1 MAVFTGFEHG
11 MGIGGWLTNYKR
23 FNVLSPEKYSDLS
36 IGDFEHFESYITED
50 DIKYIASLGM
60 DHVRVGFDQVVL
72 EEKPGVYREC
82 IFKKLDDFI
91 SWCEKYSLNIVLNLH
106 KAVGNYCDIEEEIQL
121 MESPELQERFIN
133 LWLAVEDRYHN
144 NNKIAFELLNEVR
157 DIDPELWNQVA
168 DKLIAA
174 MRQRNKDRIL
184 IIGGTCWNNPAK
196 LKEMNF
202 YDDENIVYTF
212 HFYAPFEF
220 THQQGV
226 LQADPLY
233 YNRKMPYPGDIERY
247 RDYQLFVH
255 KKSDAY
261 AEFDQMDINYLA
273 SELES
278 ACEFARLHPKTKL
291 WCGEFGTIRHAKLE
305 WRENYM
311 RDMIYLLKKNNI
323 SYCVWNYL
331 STPNDG
337 NRFSLVD
344 DDSRKILSSRLA
356 DIIAGKVD

>member
-23 FNVLSPEKYSDLS
+23 FNVLPIEKRFDLTV
-36 IGDFEHFESYITED
+36 GDFEHFESYITEE
-50 DIKYIASLGM
+50 DIRYISSLGM

-72 EEKPGVYREC
+72 EEKNGVYREC
-82 IFKKLDDFI
+82 IFRKLDEFV

-106 KAVGNYCDIEEEIQL
+106 KAIGNYCDIPEKVQL
-121 MESPELQERFIN
+121 MESSELQERFIN
-133 LWLAVEDRYHN
+133 LWLAVEERYSA
-144 NNKIAFELLNEVR
+144 KPSIAFELLNEVR
-157 DIDPELWNQVA
+157 DIDPESWNIVA
-168 DKLIAA
+168 DKVICAL
-174 MRQRNKDRIL
+174 RKRNSKRIL
-184 IIGGTCWNNPAK
+184 IIGGTCWNSPHK
-196 LKEMNF
+196 LKDMRY
-202 YDDENIVYTF
+202 YDDENIVYTY

-226 LQADPLY
+226 LQELPLY

-247 RDYQLFVH
+247 RDYQKTVCGI
-255 KKSDAY
+255 DNAY
-261 AEFDQMDINYLA
+261 ADLKEMNIDYLA
-273 SELES
+273 KELES
-278 ACEFARLHPKTKL
+278 VREFEQLHPEAKL

-311 RDMIYLLKKNNI
+311 HDLISLFKKYNS

-344 DDSRKILSSRLA
+344 DDSRKILSQRLA
-356 DIIAGKVD
+356 DIIAGKAD